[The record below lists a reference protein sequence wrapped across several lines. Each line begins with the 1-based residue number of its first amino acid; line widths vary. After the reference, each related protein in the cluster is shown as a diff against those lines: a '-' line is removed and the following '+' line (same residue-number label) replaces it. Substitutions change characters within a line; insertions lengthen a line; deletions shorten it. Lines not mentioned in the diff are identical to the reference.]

1 MARGLLPARSP
12 LSRVGRRGKPGS
24 FLLHCALPCFLHL
37 WLTASF
43 LPPTPFQ
50 SRGEKKRRHDRK
62 GKDILNGLILP
73 WESFITLS
81 QLSNISSSFFKHN
94 FMASQRPHT
103 WSSLNNNTFSSS
115 LSLTVSAAPGNPEI
129 HHLPFCIES
138 DPHSSQACTPAPSPL
153 WSTLC
158 P

>member
-12 LSRVGRRGKPGS
+12 LSQVGRSGKPRS

-43 LPPTPFQ
+43 LPPPP
-50 SRGEKKRRHDRK
+50 SRVEERRKEGNTGKARTFLMGWYCPEKA
-62 GKDILNGLILP
+62 
-73 WESFITLS
+73 LS
-81 QLSNISSSFFKHN
+81 HSHLSNISSSFFKHN

-103 WSSLNNNTFSSS
+103 WSSLNNHTFSSS
-115 LSLTVSAAPGNPEI
+115 LSLTASAAPGNPEI
-129 HHLPFCIES
+129 HPLPFCIES
-138 DPHSSQACTPAPSPL
+138 GPHSSQACAPAPSPL